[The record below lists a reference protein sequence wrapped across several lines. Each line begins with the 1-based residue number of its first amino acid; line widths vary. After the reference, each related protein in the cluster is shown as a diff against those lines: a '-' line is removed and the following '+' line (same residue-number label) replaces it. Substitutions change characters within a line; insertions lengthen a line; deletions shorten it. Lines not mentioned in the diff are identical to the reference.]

1 MTDGAVG
8 ESSARTAFVL
18 GGGGQ
23 LGAHEVGQLMALFE
37 REIQP
42 DLIIGTS
49 IGALNGAMVA
59 ADPTIG
65 AVEQLT
71 DLWSSIDRAGVFDA
85 SLTSKVRT
93 LATSKTHVYE
103 HKTLRLL
110 LAEMLPVD
118 RIEDL
123 TVRFECVA
131 ASIERAA
138 AHYFGEGPLVEAVL
152 ASAAVP
158 GLLPP
163 VEIDGEHYLDGGLV
177 ASIPL
182 DRAVTLGATVIYVLQ
197 VGRVEEPLSAPRWPW
212 EVAMVAF
219 EISRRHRFAEALAS
233 MPPNI
238 EVHLLPTG
246 EPKSFKDLRQYRSD
260 TVSANLERIE
270 RSHQKASEYLDQ
282 LGLGQLGGERP
293 AGDSRP

>member
-1 MTDGAVG
+1 MTDQVETAK
-8 ESSARTAFVL
+8 TAFVL

-23 LGAHEVGQLMALFE
+23 LGAHEVGQLQALLE
-37 REIQP
+37 RGIHP

-59 ADPTIG
+59 ADPSLN

-71 DLWSSIDRAGVFDA
+71 ELWSSIDRAGVFDA
-85 SLTSKVRT
+85 SLTARVRT

-103 HKTLRLL
+103 NHTLRLL
-110 LAEMLPVD
+110 LAGMLPVE

-123 TVRFECVA
+123 SVSFECVA
-131 ASIERAA
+131 ASIERAS
-138 AHYFGEGPLVEAVL
+138 AHYFDRGPLIDAVL

-163 VEIDGEHYLDGGLV
+163 VEIDGEHFLDGGLV

-182 DRAVTLGATVIYVLQ
+182 DRAVAHGATTIYVLQ
-197 VGRVEEPLSAPRWPW
+197 VGRVEEPLAVPRWPW

-219 EISRRHRFAEALAS
+219 EISRRHRFTEALAS
-233 MPPNI
+233 IDPEI

-246 EPKSFKDLRQYRSD
+246 ERTPYNDLRQYRSD
-260 TVSANLERIE
+260 TAAVNRDRIE
-270 RSHQKASEYLDQ
+270 RSHQKASDYLD
-282 LGLGQLGGERP
+282 GFEAGRRGTDGQP
-293 AGDSRP
+293 